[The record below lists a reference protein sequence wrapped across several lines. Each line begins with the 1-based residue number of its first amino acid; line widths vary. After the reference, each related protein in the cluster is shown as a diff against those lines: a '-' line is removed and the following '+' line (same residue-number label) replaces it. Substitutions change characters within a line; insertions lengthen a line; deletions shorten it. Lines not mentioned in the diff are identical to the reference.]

1 MIENEITTRATAL
14 FGVVDGIY
22 KMLTEW
28 GISPVLASWLDEIIS
43 MTLLFLLA
51 YGVDLISRF
60 IVHKIIT
67 RIAKF
72 TTAIWDDIF
81 IEFKV
86 FRLMAHVFPGI
97 VFYLCTPIALKS
109 VFWVSLFE
117 KGALIFIVYAIIR
130 SIHAATKAM
139 AKIYSQSED
148 YSNKP
153 IQIIFQIVAVIAYF
167 VGAISLLS
175 ILLDTSFTTLFAG
188 LGASMAI
195 LILVF
200 KDTILGF
207 VAGWQLSSN
216 DMLRQGDWITVPKY
230 GADGNVEE
238 VSLYSVKVRNFD
250 NTITTV
256 PPYALVSESFQNW
269 RGMQESG
276 GRRIKRAII
285 IDMTSI
291 RFCNKEMI
299 DNFRKIKYLTEYID
313 STEEIISKYNEEN
326 QTDNS
331 MLVNGRRQTNI
342 GVFRAYIQKYLE
354 NHPEVN
360 HDMTTM
366 VRQLQPTEKGIAIE
380 LYFFTKVKDWVY
392 YENVQSDIFDHIMAI
407 VPQFG
412 LRVFQFPSSKEVVY
426 QPYAD

>member
-1 MIENEITTRATAL
+1 MIENEITTRVTAL

-22 KMLTEW
+22 KMLTDW
-28 GISPVLASWLDEIIS
+28 GMSPVLASWLDEIIS

-60 IVHKIIT
+60 IVHRIIA

-72 TTAIWDDIF
+72 TTAVWDDIF

-86 FRLMAHVFPGI
+86 FRLLAHVFPGI

-109 VFWVSLFE
+109 VFWVTLFE

-276 GRRIKRAII
+276 GRRIKRSVI

-291 RFCNKEMI
+291 RFCTPDMI

-313 STEEIISKYNEEN
+313 TTQEVISKYNEEN
-326 QTDNS
+326 QTDNTI
-331 MLVNGRRQTNI
+331 LVNGRRQTNI

-412 LRVFQFPSSKEVVY
+412 LRVFQFPSSKEALY
-426 QPYAD
+426 HPYAD

>member
-1 MIENEITTRATAL
+1 
-14 FGVVDGIY
+14 
-22 KMLTEW
+22 
-28 GISPVLASWLDEIIS
+28 
-43 MTLLFLLA
+43 
-51 YGVDLISRF
+51 
-60 IVHKIIT
+60 
-67 RIAKF
+67 
-72 TTAIWDDIF
+72 
-81 IEFKV
+81 
-86 FRLMAHVFPGI
+86 
-97 VFYLCTPIALKS
+97 
-109 VFWVSLFE
+109 
-117 KGALIFIVYAIIR
+117 
-130 SIHAATKAM
+130 
-139 AKIYSQSED
+139 
-148 YSNKP
+148 
-153 IQIIFQIVAVIAYF
+153 
-167 VGAISLLS
+167 
-175 ILLDTSFTTLFAG
+175 
-188 LGASMAI
+188 MAI

-291 RFCNKEMI
+291 RFCNNEMI
-299 DNFRKIKYLTEYID
+299 ENFRKIKYLTEYID
-313 STEEIISKYNEEN
+313 STEEVISRYNQEN

-366 VRQLQPTEKGIAIE
+366 V
-380 LYFFTKVKDWVY
+380 
-392 YENVQSDIFDHIMAI
+392 
-407 VPQFG
+407 PQFG

-426 QPYAD
+426 HPYAD

>member
-60 IVHKIIT
+60 IVHKIIA

-86 FRLMAHVFPGI
+86 FRRLAHVIPGI

-291 RFCNKEMI
+291 RFCNNEMI
-299 DNFRKIKYLTEYID
+299 ENFRKIKYLTEYID
-313 STEEIISKYNEEN
+313 STEEVISRYNQEN

-426 QPYAD
+426 HPYAD

>member
-22 KMLTEW
+22 QMLIDW
-28 GISPVLASWLDEIIS
+28 GMSPVLAGWMDEIIS
-43 MTLLFLLA
+43 MTLLFILV
-51 YGVDLISRF
+51 YIVDLISRF
-60 IVHKIIT
+60 LVHRVIGH
-67 RIAKF
+67 IAKF

-81 IEFKV
+81 VEYKV
-86 FRLMAHVFPGI
+86 FKYLAHIIPGI
-97 VFYLCTPIALKS
+97 VFYLSTPIALKS
-109 VFWVSLFE
+109 VFWVNLFE
-117 KGALIFIVYAIIR
+117 KAALIFVVYAVIR
-130 SIHAATKAM
+130 AIHAATKALT
-139 AKIYSQSED
+139 KIFSQTGD

-167 VGAISLLS
+167 IGGISFLS
-175 ILLDTSFTTLFAG
+175 IIIDVSFGTLIAG
-188 LGASMAI
+188 MGASMAI

-230 GADGNVEE
+230 GADGDVEE

-256 PPYALVSESFQNW
+256 PPYALVSDSFQNW

-276 GRRIKRAII
+276 GRRIKRSII

-291 RFCNKEMI
+291 RFCTPEML
-299 DNFRKIKYLTEYID
+299 DRFRKVSYLKDYID
-313 STEEIISKYNEEN
+313 QTEDTIRKYNEDN
-326 QTDNS
+326 KFDNS
-331 MLVNGRRQTNI
+331 VLANGRRQTNI

-366 VRQLQPTEKGIAIE
+366 VRQLQPTEKGISIE
-380 LYFFTKVKDWVY
+380 LYFFTKVKNWVY
-392 YENVQSDIFDHIMAI
+392 YENVQSDIFDHVMAI
-407 VPQFG
+407 VPQFE
-412 LRVFQFPSSKEVVY
+412 LRVFQFPSSKDVVY
-426 QPYAD
+426 QPYVD

>member
-291 RFCNKEMI
+291 KFCTHEMI

-313 STEEIISKYNEEN
+313 STEEVISRYNQEN

>member
-1 MIENEITTRATAL
+1 
-14 FGVVDGIY
+14 
-22 KMLTEW
+22 
-28 GISPVLASWLDEIIS
+28 
-43 MTLLFLLA
+43 
-51 YGVDLISRF
+51 
-60 IVHKIIT
+60 
-67 RIAKF
+67 
-72 TTAIWDDIF
+72 
-81 IEFKV
+81 
-86 FRLMAHVFPGI
+86 MA
-97 VFYLCTPIALKS
+97 
-109 VFWVSLFE
+109 
-117 KGALIFIVYAIIR
+117 R
-130 SIHAATKAM
+130 
-139 AKIYSQSED
+139 IYSQSED

-291 RFCNKEMI
+291 RFCNNEMI
-299 DNFRKIKYLTEYID
+299 ENFRKIKYLTEYID
-313 STEEIISKYNEEN
+313 TTEEIISKYNQEN

-331 MLVNGRRQTNI
+331 ILVNGRRQTNI

-354 NHPEVN
+354 NHPEIN

-426 QPYAD
+426 HPYAD